1 MKIGLLVNP
10 IAGMGGNVGLK
21 GTDGEMY
28 NKALELGAEPITP
41 VRIKEVLKL
50 INRQNIEFLVSPGN
64 MGEDYIKDFNF
75 DYKIIGKINKKQ
87 LMKIQKT

>member
-10 IAGMGGNVGLK
+10 
-21 GTDGEMY
+21 MY